1 MLQEKILLYR
11 FILEDKLAKGVSL
24 TRRSTC
30 FVALACFITALTQAQ
45 DLNADTPE
53 PSRAI
58 DSNGDVSL
66 AFFHSM
72 YETRFNRLDTDG
84 DGSVSKSEYLFLSR
98 FPQSGTLES
107 SDVDKDVEEEP
118 NVDDLPPEISTQ
130 LETAKIE
137 FEIFDQN
144 KDDLVSKSEMM
155 APIEQASLFDANKDG
170 KLDQREMEAIFRL
183 RPDQSAALQRKK

>member
-1 MLQEKILLYR
+1 MLLYR

-45 DLNADTPE
+45 DPNAETPE
-53 PSRAI
+53 PRRAI

-84 DGSVSKSEYLFLSR
+84 DGFVSKSEYLFLSR
-98 FPQSGTLES
+98 YPQSGTVES
-107 SDVDKDVEEEP
+107 SDVDKDVEEQTK
-118 NVDDLPPEISTQ
+118 VDDLPPQIKSQ

-144 KDDLVSKSEMM
+144 NDDRVSKAEMM

-170 KLDQREMEAIFRL
+170 KLDQREMEAIFKL